1 MCSSSTY
8 ALCCVSRLAAAQ
20 CKEHAGLEREFQD
33 ARDRMRKLMRLRKL
47 TRSEER
53 ALADNVA
60 MTIARLKEHIA
71 ANGCER

>member
-8 ALCCVSRLAAAQ
+8 AICCVSRFAAAQ
-20 CKEHAGLEREFQD
+20 CKDHARLEREFQD